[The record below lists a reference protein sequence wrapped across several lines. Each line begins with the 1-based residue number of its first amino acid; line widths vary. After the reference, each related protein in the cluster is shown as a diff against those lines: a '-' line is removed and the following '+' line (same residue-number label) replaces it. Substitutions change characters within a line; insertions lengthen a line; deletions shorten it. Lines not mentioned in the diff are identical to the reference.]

1 LVAGGDS
8 AIVAL
13 DAATGDVVWRV
24 RGRLPF
30 TGDVLCERDSVFA
43 TAGGPI
49 GPTELF
55 HIDLFSGEVRF
66 RRALETRPAAGQA
79 PLAASSVVVV
89 PTADRR
95 GSGLSAFSRDTGA
108 PLWSLV
114 PGLAAPSTAWLAVDE
129 LVIGNSASG
138 VVVGIDVTSSRTVYA
153 RAFPRHV
160 AADQPRR
167 LEPVLRSGAL
177 FVPQEQVH
185 VLRPRD
191 GELLATLPS
200 DLIPD
205 LLRVDEACNVYVA
218 EESGHLAAFA
228 VAPKLTLV
236 R

>member
-1 LVAGGDS
+1 MP
-8 AIVAL
+8 
-13 DAATGDVVWRV
+13 V
-24 RGRLPF
+24 RTSRMPANA
-30 TGDVLCERDSVFA
+30 VMNRDS
-43 TAGGPI
+43 G
-49 GPTELF
+49 
-55 HIDLFSGEVRF
+55 
-66 RRALETRPAAGQA
+66 
-79 PLAASSVVVV
+79 
-89 PTADRR
+89 
-95 GSGLSAFSRDTGA
+95 FSRETGES
-108 PLWSLV
+108 LWTLT
-114 PGLAAPSTAWLAVDE
+114 PGLAAPATAWLAVDD

-138 VVVGIDVTSSRTVYA
+138 IVVGIDAKTSRTVYA

-218 EESGHLAAFA
+218 EESGHLAAFG
-228 VAPKLTLV
+228 VAPRLTLV